1 LGEDPQE
8 FEMMHRLLARA
19 FAPRGEMER
28 KQIHRLTQAIWRR
41 LRLFRAQ
48 ARWEKDTLMCGLSV
62 LPAAPRLS
70 VLRTRA
76 LAYALFGFFTKQGQ
90 LLRCEQTLDGAIERR
105 LRALLRKRSG
115 GDPQFK
121 IITRESRREL
131 EEWEEQEAQEET
143 LRRLEEGGP
152 EVERILEETMPDW
165 WVKRYRRLKTAGGN
179 AESEAEPET
188 PAVPTDEACE

>member
-1 LGEDPQE
+1 
-8 FEMMHRLLARA
+8 MHRLLARA

-152 EVERILEETMPDW
+152 EVERILKETMPDW